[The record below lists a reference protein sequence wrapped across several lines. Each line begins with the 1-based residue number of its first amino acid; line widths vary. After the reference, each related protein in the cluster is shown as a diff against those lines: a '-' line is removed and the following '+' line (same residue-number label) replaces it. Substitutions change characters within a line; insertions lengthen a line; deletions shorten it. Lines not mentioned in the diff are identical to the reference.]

1 MKTWGIR
8 PLSIIAFISIGLL
21 TGCLFEGEQTLE
33 EMDGPPE
40 EEATNTDVTS
50 DNMENDEGEDIEE
63 ETSTTVQ
70 RELYL
75 LDSNG
80 MVVPQTLE
88 LPASETVA
96 AQALEYLVK
105 DGPVTE
111 LLPSGFQAV
120 LPAGTQI
127 QGVNLKDDG
136 IMIVDVSQEFEEYEA
151 EDEEKILQAMT
162 YTLTQF
168 DGVDRIKLWIN
179 GHEQETMPV
188 SGTPISKGVSRSD
201 GINHQ
206 ESSVNDLVN
215 SEPVTVYYPSQQD
228 GQEAYQVPVT
238 TRVTSED
245 DLYTSVVKSLLNGPE
260 LGTSL
265 LQPFNAGAEVVD
277 AELSEGVLTVSFNEA
292 MLTGEETKA
301 LSEEA
306 LTSLVMSLTNLPDVE
321 SVQVKVEGV
330 EEVMNEA
337 GEVISEPVT
346 LNDVTKVKG
355 L

>member
-1 MKTWGIR
+1 MKTWGIK
-8 PLSIIAFISIGLL
+8 PLLILALISMGLL
-21 TGCLFEGEQTLE
+21 TGCLFEGEQSLE

-40 EEATNTDVTS
+40 EEAANTDVT
-50 DNMENDEGEDIEE
+50 NEEIENDDGEEIEE
-63 ETSTTVQ
+63 EESSTVE

-136 IMIVDVSQEFEEYEA
+136 TMIVDVSPEFEEYES

-168 DGVDRIKLWIN
+168 DGVEKIKLWIN
-179 GHEQETMPV
+179 GHELDTMPV
-188 SGTPISKGVSRSD
+188 SGTPISEGVSRSD
-201 GINHQ
+201 GINLQ
-206 ESSVNDLVN
+206 ESAVNDVVN

-228 GQEAYQVPVT
+228 GQEVYHVPVT
-238 TRVTSED
+238 TRVASGD
-245 DLYTSVVKSLLNGPE
+245 DVYTSVVQTLLNGPD

-265 LQPFNAGAEVVD
+265 LQPFNDGAEVNE
-277 AELSEGVLTVSFNEA
+277 AQLNEGVLEVSFNEA
-292 MLTGEETKA
+292 MLTGEESKA
-301 LSEEA
+301 LSGEA

-321 SVQVKVEGV
+321 SVQVKVDGV
-330 EEVMNEA
+330 EEVLNEA

-346 LNDVTKVKG
+346 LNDVTEVQG